1 LFVWLFVCSFVCLL
15 VCSFVGLFVCLFV
28 CWFVRL
34 FVWLCLLRPK
44 FPQPSPTTL
53 RGHGPADCAERLN
66 TAPPRLRWRH
76 SRVELGCRL
85 GRCQLGRCPKAKTS
99 QWPTDRPAY
108 SAGVNGQER
117 FLQGDSHSKRTRGRT
132 GFCLPFG
139 SSLSLPGRAQGAPK
153 TPQGAPKEPPRAP
166 MASPRTPGSAQGA
179 PKSSQGAP
187 QSSQGVPLA
196 SEIASLAARC
206 GLYLPIKACSEALLA
221 DKGVL
226 RSLP

>member
-1 LFVWLFVCSFVCLL
+1 MDFRKWL
-15 VCSFVGLFVCLFV
+15 
-28 CWFVRL
+28 
-34 FVWLCLLRPK
+34 PN
-44 FPQPSPTTL
+44 
-53 RGHGPADCAERLN
+53 GPADTRRTPN
-66 TAPPRLRWRH
+66 TAPPRLRGRH
-76 SRVELGCRL
+76 SRVESCCRL

-108 SAGVNGQER
+108 SAGLNGQER

-132 GFCLPFG
+132 GVCLPVG
-139 SSLSLPGRAQGAPK
+139 SSLSLPRRAQEVLK
-153 TPQGAPKEPPRAP
+153 TPQGAPKESPRAP

-196 SEIASLAARC
+196 SEIALLAAPC

-226 RSLP
+226 RNPLWLPASSTCR